1 MKKNYFLLAIFSL
14 IMVSMTAQ
22 TGFQD
27 DMESYSEGEPIFV
40 DWWTDWGCGG
50 GAGCAILSTSAQ
62 AQGGSLSGLIPD
74 DGTTD
79 AVLDLGNKIFGQWGL
94 EFWMYVPAGKTGYF
108 NMQGTVPIGSG
119 EWVVGNILFNADATT
134 PGFGN
139 IDDSALGNVDFSYP
153 EDQWFQ
159 VLMNFDVSLG
169 IGAATWQFAIDGVD
183 VLPAGTAYTSADGTT
198 ATSVGGIDFFS
209 INNNNEFF
217 IDTLLY
223 QEGLLGTES
232 FDSKGFRSAMSNGN
246 LTLRAQENIN
256 SVAVYNMLGQQ
267 VYNANVNAMQSTVDM
282 SNLSNGTYI
291 VKVNINGTEG
301 SVKVIR

>member
-50 GAGCAILSTSAQ
+50 GVGCAILSTSAQ

-94 EFWMYVPAGKTGYF
+94 EFWMYIPAGKTGYF

-119 EWVVGNILFNADATT
+119 EWVVGNILFNAGAAT

-139 IDDSALGNVDFSYP
+139 IDDSALGNVEFSYP

-183 VLPAGTAYTSADGTT
+183 VLPAGTPYTSADGTT

-209 INNNNEFF
+209 IDSNNEYF

-256 SVAVYNMLGQQ
+256 SVSVYNMLGQQ

>member
-50 GAGCAILSTSAQ
+50 GCAILSTSAQ

-94 EFWMYVPAGKTGYF
+94 EFWMYIPAGKTGYF

-119 EWVVGNILFNADATT
+119 EWVVGNILFNAGAAT

-139 IDDSALGNVDFSYP
+139 IDDSALGNVEFSYP

-183 VLPAGTAYTSADGTT
+183 VLPAGTPYTSADGTT

-209 INNNNEFF
+209 IDSNNEYF

-256 SVAVYNMLGQQ
+256 SVSVYNMLGQQ

-291 VKVNINGTEG
+291 VKVNINGNEG

>member
-50 GAGCAILSTSAQ
+50 GVGCAILSTSAQ

-139 IDDSALGNVDFSYP
+139 IDDSALGNIDFSYP

-183 VLPAGTAYTSADGTT
+183 VLPAGTPYTSADGTT

-209 INNNNEFF
+209 INNNNEYF

>member
-50 GAGCAILSTSAQ
+50 GVGCAILSTSAQ

-79 AVLDLGNKIFGQWGL
+79 AVLDLGNKIFGEWGL
-94 EFWMYVPAGKTGYF
+94 EFWMYIPAGKTGYF

-119 EWVVGNILFNADATT
+119 EFVGGNILFNADATT

-139 IDDSALGNVDFSYP
+139 IDDSALGNVEFSYP

-183 VLPAGTAYTSADGTT
+183 VLPAETPYTSADGTT

-209 INNNNEFF
+209 IDSNNEYF